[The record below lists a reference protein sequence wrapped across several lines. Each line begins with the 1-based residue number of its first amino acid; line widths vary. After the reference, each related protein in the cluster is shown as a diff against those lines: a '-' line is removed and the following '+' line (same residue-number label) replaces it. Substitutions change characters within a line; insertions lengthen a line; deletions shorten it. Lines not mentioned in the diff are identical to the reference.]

1 MEDAYRQLHQE
12 FVRLRSLCLRQAALL
27 HQLMAALQKEK
38 GVPDGVLSVQCLQE
52 IPRPFQGPPIRALN
66 PATPS
71 DMNMS
76 HLLTEDLSK
85 FCLKLSDGKT
95 EEKKSSN
102 QWSCDPCGAAEGH
115 QDSMRMLLTDPR
127 TLAVD
132 LPSLSGRLQ
141 MSDVTL
147 QSYVCD
153 FCQAVFPGHT
163 TTRGD
168 FLQHLHN
175 HVT

>member
-12 FVRLRSLCLRQAALL
+12 FVCLRSLCLRQAALL
-27 HQLMAALQKEK
+27 HQLIAAGQTEK
-38 GVPDGVLSVQCLQE
+38 GDPDGVLPVRCLQE
-52 IPRPFQGPPIRALN
+52 IPFQGPPN
-66 PATPS
+66 PAPPS
-71 DMNMS
+71 NLNLS
-76 HLLTEDLSK
+76 RLLTEDLSK
-85 FCLKLSDGKT
+85 FCLKSSEGKI
-95 EEKKSSN
+95 EDEKSSN
-102 QWSCDPCGAAEGH
+102 QWSCDPRGAAEGH
-115 QDSMRMLLTDPR
+115 QDSMRMLRTNPR
-127 TLAVD
+127 TFTVD

-141 MSDVTL
+141 TSDVTL
-147 QSYVCD
+147 QSDVCD